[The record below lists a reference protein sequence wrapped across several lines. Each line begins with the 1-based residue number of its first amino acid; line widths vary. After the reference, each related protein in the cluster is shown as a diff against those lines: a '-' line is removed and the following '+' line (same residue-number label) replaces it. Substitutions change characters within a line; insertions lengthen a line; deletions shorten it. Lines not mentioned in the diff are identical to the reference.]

1 MTRHIFPYGI
11 RLRGDRH
18 VEVFPAAEVFI
29 KGRGT
34 HGIRAT
40 FHIDSGAA
48 VSVLPADDARELG
61 IPLLAGPQAFV
72 QGVASELLQ
81 GYQHTLAI
89 EIGNERIKIPV
100 VFIDHHDVPRILG
113 RDGVFSRFIIMFDE
127 VRRRAA
133 FLESTADRDAVDPLF
148 SDETT
153 D

>member
-18 VEVFPAAEVFI
+18 VEVFPAAEVYL
-29 KGRGT
+29 KGRGAR
-34 HGIRAT
+34 GIRAT
-40 FHIDSGAA
+40 FHIDSGAV
-48 VSVLPADDARELG
+48 VSVLPADDARTLG
-61 IPLLAGPQAFV
+61 IPLAAGQQAFV

-81 GYQHTLAI
+81 GYQHMIAV

-100 VFIDHHDVPRILG
+100 IFIDHPDVPRILG

-127 VRRRAA
+127 VRRRVA
-133 FLESTADRDAVDPLF
+133 FLGSTADRDAVDPFF
-148 SDETT
+148 SDDTP

>member
-34 HGIRAT
+34 RGIRAT

-61 IPLLAGPQAFV
+61 IPLSAGQQAFV

-89 EIGNERIKIPV
+89 EIGNERIKMAQTQQACYQ
-100 VFIDHHDVPRILG
+100 RQ
-113 RDGVFSRFIIMFDE
+113 
-127 VRRRAA
+127 
-133 FLESTADRDAVDPLF
+133 
-148 SDETT
+148 
-153 D
+153 